1 MSKLRA
7 TTFLV
12 GAFILLAV
20 GARAQEKAPL
30 ELVQSIPLPG
40 LKDGDFDHFAVNLHD
55 NRLFLVGEDNA
66 LVEVFDL
73 RASKLIH
80 TISDFKAPHSMVD
93 RDDVKKLFIVDGGT
107 GEVKI
112 YDSAS
117 YQLTGSVKLKED
129 ADSMVYDPSTHYM
142 YVVNGGKDAH
152 LPYTFISVVDTTAGK
167 NLADIKIDADAV
179 EALALEKSG
188 PRLFA
193 NVTGKDEVA
202 VIDRQKRTVISTWP
216 TGQVAKHLLAMAFD
230 EANHRLFVT
239 TRQPGR
245 VIVLDSDSGKVVTS
259 LPCVADNDD
268 MAYDSGNKRIYV
280 SASGF
285 IDVFRQQNAD
295 HYELISHF
303 PSAFRAR
310 TAILIPEMNRYYLGV
325 PRHAGK
331 EKEAAVR
338 IYKVLP

>member
-1 MSKLRA
+1 
-7 TTFLV
+7 
-12 GAFILLAV
+12 
-20 GARAQEKAPL
+20 
-30 ELVQSIPLPG
+30 
-40 LKDGDFDHFAVNLHD
+40 
-55 NRLFLVGEDNA
+55 
-66 LVEVFDL
+66 
-73 RASKLIH
+73 
-80 TISDFKAPHSMVD
+80 
-93 RDDVKKLFIVDGGT
+93 
-107 GEVKI
+107 
-112 YDSAS
+112 
-117 YQLTGSVKLKED
+117 
-129 ADSMVYDPSTHYM
+129 
-142 YVVNGGKDAH
+142 
-152 LPYTFISVVDTTAGK
+152 
-167 NLADIKIDADAV
+167 
-179 EALALEKSG
+179 
-188 PRLFA
+188 
-193 NVTGKDEVA
+193 

-310 TAILIPEMNRYYLGV
+310 TAILMPEMNRYYLGV
-325 PRHAGK
+325 PRHVGK